1 MSKAKAKRWYIHG
14 IVQGVG
20 FRYFVRTQARALN
33 LTGWTRN
40 LSDGR
45 VEVLAVGSHES
56 LNDLAAALHKGPPM
70 SSVRR
75 VEEQEAALESHSDF
89 HVR

>member
-1 MSKAKAKRWYIHG
+1 MPATKAKRWYIHG

-20 FRYFVRTQARALN
+20 FRYFVRTQAQALN

-45 VEVLAVGSHES
+45 VEVLAVGPHERLS
-56 LNDLAAALHKGPPM
+56 ELAAALHKGPPM
-70 SSVRR
+70 STVRH
-75 VEEQEAALESHSDF
+75 VEEQEAAPENHSDF

>member
-1 MSKAKAKRWYIHG
+1 MSASKAKRWYIHG

-20 FRYFVRTQARALN
+20 FRYFVRAEARALN
-33 LTGWTRN
+33 LTGWTKN

-45 VEVLAVGSHES
+45 VEVLAVGPHDS
-56 LNDLAAALHKGPPM
+56 LNQLAAALHKGPPM
-70 SSVRR
+70 STVRH
-75 VEEQEAALESHSDF
+75 VEELEAAPETHADF